1 MAACRVAQ
9 ADTEWHLVSGPYSL
23 AAPPAPTPGAHT
35 MTDTKAL
42 IAGAL
47 ELANAAEWYG
57 PAATMA
63 EMIRRLAAALEEAT
77 VPEGWRVTETRRD
90 DGAYI
95 EFGSTRWFAFQR
107 TGEQV
112 AFSDETATFPTA
124 REAMAALDGE
134 ETK

>member
-1 MAACRVAQ
+1 
-9 ADTEWHLVSGPYSL
+9 
-23 AAPPAPTPGAHT
+23 
-35 MTDTKAL
+35 MTDPKAL
-42 IAGAL
+42 IAEAR
-47 ELANAAEWYG
+47 ELAEKPISNHPITAARL
-57 PAATMA
+57 
-63 EMIRRLAAALEEAT
+63 IRRLAAALEEAT

-124 REAMAALDGE
+124 REAMAALD
-134 ETK
+134 K